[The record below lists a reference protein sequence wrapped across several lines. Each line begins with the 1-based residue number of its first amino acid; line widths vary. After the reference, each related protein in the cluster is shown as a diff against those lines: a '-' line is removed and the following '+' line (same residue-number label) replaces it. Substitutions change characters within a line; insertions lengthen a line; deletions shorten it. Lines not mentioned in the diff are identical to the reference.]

1 MSISNISLAV
11 PDSGYYC
18 PLCDFPIDDSEHTVE
33 LELFRFK
40 LSRLEQFGVEMIVHH
55 EEMARKFG
63 RDNMLIVNGIPRHW
77 TVSAVKKYRPETRI
91 HFDEFLACITPKQK
105 NQLLQRTVKAKI
117 DSQNELITLLLKTYP
132 SVEAKLESLNARDH
146 HGQVAFGLSARRRW
160 YVEHYTDMQNIFRV
174 S

>member
-77 TVSAVKKYRPETRI
+77 TVSAVKKYFGVACSASSRRRPCASGAPASRASPPPS
-91 HFDEFLACITPKQK
+91 D
-105 NQLLQRTVKAKI
+105 
-117 DSQNELITLLLKTYP
+117 LLLSDRSGDVRSLDP
-132 SVEAKLESLNARDH
+132 SSRSPPPPPPRAYFFATGWSTFSCV
-146 HGQVAFGLSARRRW
+146 
-160 YVEHYTDMQNIFRV
+160 
-174 S
+174 